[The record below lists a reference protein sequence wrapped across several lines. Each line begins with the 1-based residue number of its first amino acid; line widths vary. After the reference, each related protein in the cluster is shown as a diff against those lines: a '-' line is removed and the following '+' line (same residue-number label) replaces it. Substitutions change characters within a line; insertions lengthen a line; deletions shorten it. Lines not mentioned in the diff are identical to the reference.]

1 MELDFTCILQNS
13 RTIIIERFNDQAK
26 NLCTVLKGQDSDE
39 AIVKVDEELCVKSFE
54 EFKKKFKPTVYEVFC
69 TDENG
74 NLQVTYSLEI
84 CKGAHPISLCDHE
97 FYKAVH
103 DIAVEKSASNTD
115 NNNIDYTKL
124 YEALDPKFIYKRARR
139 RRDDVRQFVTNA
151 LEEQKKGNPD
161 GVKKWMLM
169 AKQTHQSVK
178 EEYAGSAL
186 RILPLVVRDTE
197 MLLESRGITND
208 NIGIEGGSKTPELLP
223 CSVKW
228 DSEGNLVSV
237 PLDLSKPEVL
247 GIEQKGDKILQ
258 ITQKNWES
266 TADAINN
273 EYDGSIDKNL
283 FLSVYSEKENTALL
297 SLTTDELKER
307 KEIFGN
313 MYVAAQQSFC
323 NAVGYLVQKVA
334 SMEQFFI
341 HASDENGI
349 VESGVIIANCS
360 VADIMENE
368 RYVKKYL
375 KNASNN
381 EKDRIWFA
389 VLPAT
394 IDKDKKWI
402 ESSATA
408 DAEIDLFNMDLFK
421 TNESSK
427 NKDGI
432 ETVTISDIN
441 NISSLLAEFGILS
454 FFNFNACEATS
465 FKTFGSSSDII
476 KEYNKEVSAIKS
488 TNSTVLVYPN
498 FTIIPK
504 NKRQVEVVNNIKF
517 FTPSVYIDA
526 AYVAAG
532 IVVATQNMK
541 IQKKKY
547 GKKVI
552 NGRPFVRFDLEE
564 EKSSQA
570 FVAKFN
576 PESRLNM
583 DKEISMLLRGKN
595 GNAFCFRSDSLAKN
609 AFVFTARTMD
619 AKPIYWFLTR
629 HYFKFLMERSFINGM
644 TSEKA
649 KQFANTIL
657 NIVSNETDDSIVN
670 QLLRSGEKFYYN
682 EETTS
687 FSFKFN
693 GIDEPLDFVVNID
706 DDN

>member
-54 EFKKKFKPTVYEVFC
+54 EFKKKFKPTVYEVFR

>member
-1 MELDFTCILQNS
+1 MELDFMCIPQNS

-54 EFKKKFKPTVYEVFC
+54 EFKRKFKPTVYEVFR

-408 DAEIDLFNMDLFK
+408 DAEIDLFNMDLFE

-609 AFVFTARTMD
+609 AFVFT
-619 AKPIYWFLTR
+619 
-629 HYFKFLMERSFINGM
+629 
-644 TSEKA
+644 
-649 KQFANTIL
+649 
-657 NIVSNETDDSIVN
+657 
-670 QLLRSGEKFYYN
+670 
-682 EETTS
+682 
-687 FSFKFN
+687 
-693 GIDEPLDFVVNID
+693 
-706 DDN
+706 